1 MSDCAT
7 NPTYMSKLDKKASR
21 AFVLA
26 FKDANNFGEPR
37 YGPIRPAHLGISSTC
52 TYQHTYTRLKNECV
66 NLRVVIV
73 CGVCLRVWCVCVCLS
88 VCLSVSFFSG
98 K

>member
-1 MSDCAT
+1 VSDCAT

-37 YGPIRPAHLGISSTC
+37 YGPFRPCTLGHFKHMHKPT
-52 TYQHTYTRLKNECV
+52 HTYTRRV
-66 NLRVVIV
+66 NVLTRVVIV
-73 CGVCLRVWCVCVCLS
+73 CGVCLCVSVCVVSVCLS
-88 VCLSVSFFSG
+88 VCLCVCF
-98 K
+98 